1 ALVSVVEDVSPL
13 GDHSVDLPHL
23 AAEGGCEH
31 LHLAAGREPPD
42 RADHADERARA
53 EVGEVVAVD
62 AGDHGVAQAH
72 PLDGLRYAQRLERV
86 DGLRLAGLDVAEAA
100 AARAG
105 VAEDH
110 ERRGA
115 AVPTLADV
123 RAGGL
128 LADGVELVAL
138 DHALQLEVARSAR
151 RADLE
156 PRRLA
161 LPIGP
166 HLAHVEDARS
176 ARVGAGAGAHP

>member
-1 ALVSVVEDVSPL
+1 
-13 GDHSVDLPHL
+13 
-23 AAEGGCEH
+23 
-31 LHLAAGREPPD
+31 
-42 RADHADERARA
+42 
-53 EVGEVVAVD
+53 
-62 AGDHGVAQAH
+62 
-72 PLDGLRYAQRLERV
+72 
-86 DGLRLAGLDVAEAA
+86 
-100 AARAG
+100 
-105 VAEDH
+105 
-110 ERRGA
+110 A
-115 AVPTLADV
+115 AVPALADV

-176 ARVGAGAGAHP
+176 ARVGAGAGAHAGTASGVSAAADSRRSGETIRCRRPSCSARCHAIRLR